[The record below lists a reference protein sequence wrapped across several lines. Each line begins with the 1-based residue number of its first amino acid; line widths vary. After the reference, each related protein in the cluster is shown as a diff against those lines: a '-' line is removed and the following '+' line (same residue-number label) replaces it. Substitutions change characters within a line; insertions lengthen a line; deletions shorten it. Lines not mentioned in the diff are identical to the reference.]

1 MLIPTFYL
9 FQQEAFFMSREKKNS
24 GTSSLDSLSKKIISK
39 LVVIVAVMFFLIV
52 SISGLISMVSLEA
65 ITKDKLKSI
74 AYENAFLI
82 RNSIENSYGQAL
94 GFANSLRNIS
104 ALPPEQQ
111 RDAIDNALTG
121 LLLGDENFTTVFA
134 YFEQNAIAD
143 ANGEPYSVHN
153 RDIAYEA
160 IAYFNED
167 RTEVVYEKHEDAFD
181 NFDKEYYKK
190 IKSSGEVYVMEPY
203 IYQLQGKD
211 IMMISIIAPI
221 YDANGDFFGV
231 AGCDVA
237 LADMQTQ
244 QYARTGYEST
254 HMVALAEDGTV
265 LLDTADPSTIGKI
278 ASDVGYSTILEDA
291 NELYSMGNG
300 EYINSISIVDSSV
313 TNYGTG
319 KMGIAAIVPLKLSS
333 GNNWALHLSI
343 NRMEFDIGLIKDSVK
358 LMLVVVLFG
367 ILLLTI
373 IYLIIKKAL
382 APVQEILDG
391 ASKLEKGNL
400 KINIGVDTNDE
411 LGHMARALNHI
422 STTVD
427 NYVNDISHQLSQM
440 AANDMNVEI
449 RQNYIGDFIPIQA
462 SIEKIANSLNRTL
475 RQIKLSADDVAADSV
490 SVSSGAQALSKGA
503 EEQAEA
509 IEELA
514 SSIENLSK
522 DITANAD
529 DAQKMSLNAARV
541 SERIENGNQEMD
553 KLVHAMSDIQE
564 ASAGIEKIIKAIED
578 IADETNILSLNA
590 SIEAA
595 RAGEAGKGFVV
606 VANQI
611 RNLAVKSSESVSQ
624 TTELIGRSLTAVEN
638 GVLIADETARSL
650 SAVVEGAKEITD
662 SVEKISNA
670 SLNQKMVLQEVV
682 KSVDLIEGVVQ
693 SNISAAQE
701 SALTSEELSKQ
712 SKRLHEL
719 VNQFKL
725 KGL

>member
-24 GTSSLDSLSKKIISK
+24 GASSLDSLSKKIISK

-65 ITKDKLKSI
+65 ITKDKLKSV

-82 RNSIENSYGQAL
+82 RNSIENSYGQVL

-121 LLLGDENFTTVFA
+121 FLLGDENFTTVFA
-134 YFEQNAIAD
+134 YFEQNTIAD

-167 RTEVVYEKHEDAFD
+167 RTEVLYEKHEDAFD

-221 YDANGDFFGV
+221 YDANGDFLGV

-244 QYARTGYEST
+244 QYAHTGYEST

-265 LLDTADPSTIGKI
+265 LLDTADLSTVGKL

-291 NELYSMGNG
+291 NELRSMGNG

-319 KMGIAAIVPLKLSS
+319 KMGIAAMVPIKLSS

-343 NRMEFDIGLIKDSVK
+343 NRMEFDIALIRDSVK

-400 KINIGVDTNDE
+400 KINIAVDTNDE

-440 AANDMNVEI
+440 AANDMNIEI

-462 SIEKIANSLNRTL
+462 SIEKIADSLNRTL
-475 RQIKLSADDVAADSV
+475 RQIKLSADDVASDSV

-578 IADETNILSLNA
+578 IADETNLLSLNA

-624 TTELIGRSLTAVEN
+624 TTELIGRSLAAVEN

-693 SNISAAQE
+693 NNISAAQE

>member
-1 MLIPTFYL
+1 
-9 FQQEAFFMSREKKNS
+9 
-24 GTSSLDSLSKKIISK
+24 
-39 LVVIVAVMFFLIV
+39 
-52 SISGLISMVSLEA
+52 
-65 ITKDKLKSI
+65 
-74 AYENAFLI
+74 
-82 RNSIENSYGQAL
+82 
-94 GFANSLRNIS
+94 
-104 ALPPEQQ
+104 
-111 RDAIDNALTG
+111 
-121 LLLGDENFTTVFA
+121 
-134 YFEQNAIAD
+134 
-143 ANGEPYSVHN
+143 
-153 RDIAYEA
+153 
-160 IAYFNED
+160 
-167 RTEVVYEKHEDAFD
+167 
-181 NFDKEYYKK
+181 
-190 IKSSGEVYVMEPY
+190 
-203 IYQLQGKD
+203 
-211 IMMISIIAPI
+211 
-221 YDANGDFFGV
+221 
-231 AGCDVA
+231 
-237 LADMQTQ
+237 
-244 QYARTGYEST
+244 
-254 HMVALAEDGTV
+254 
-265 LLDTADPSTIGKI
+265 
-278 ASDVGYSTILEDA
+278 
-291 NELYSMGNG
+291 
-300 EYINSISIVDSSV
+300 
-313 TNYGTG
+313 
-319 KMGIAAIVPLKLSS
+319 
-333 GNNWALHLSI
+333 
-343 NRMEFDIGLIKDSVK
+343 
-358 LMLVVVLFG
+358 
-367 ILLLTI
+367 
-373 IYLIIKKAL
+373 
-382 APVQEILDG
+382 
-391 ASKLEKGNL
+391 
-400 KINIGVDTNDE
+400 
-411 LGHMARALNHI
+411 MARALNHI

-449 RQNYIGDFIPIQA
+449 RQNYIGDFIPIQV

-701 SALTSEELSKQ
+701 SALTCLLYTSDAADD
-712 SKRLHEL
+712 
-719 VNQFKL
+719 
-725 KGL
+725 

>member
-1 MLIPTFYL
+1 MLF
-9 FQQEAFFMSREKKNS
+9 R
-24 GTSSLDSLSKKIISK
+24 
-39 LVVIVAVMFFLIV
+39 
-52 SISGLISMVSLEA
+52 
-65 ITKDKLKSI
+65 
-74 AYENAFLI
+74 
-82 RNSIENSYGQAL
+82 
-94 GFANSLRNIS
+94 
-104 ALPPEQQ
+104 
-111 RDAIDNALTG
+111 
-121 LLLGDENFTTVFA
+121 
-134 YFEQNAIAD
+134 
-143 ANGEPYSVHN
+143 
-153 RDIAYEA
+153 
-160 IAYFNED
+160 
-167 RTEVVYEKHEDAFD
+167 
-181 NFDKEYYKK
+181 
-190 IKSSGEVYVMEPY
+190 
-203 IYQLQGKD
+203 
-211 IMMISIIAPI
+211 
-221 YDANGDFFGV
+221 
-231 AGCDVA
+231 
-237 LADMQTQ
+237 
-244 QYARTGYEST
+244 
-254 HMVALAEDGTV
+254 
-265 LLDTADPSTIGKI
+265 
-278 ASDVGYSTILEDA
+278 
-291 NELYSMGNG
+291 
-300 EYINSISIVDSSV
+300 
-313 TNYGTG
+313 
-319 KMGIAAIVPLKLSS
+319 
-333 GNNWALHLSI
+333 
-343 NRMEFDIGLIKDSVK
+343 
-358 LMLVVVLFG
+358 
-367 ILLLTI
+367 
-373 IYLIIKKAL
+373 
-382 APVQEILDG
+382 
-391 ASKLEKGNL
+391 
-400 KINIGVDTNDE
+400 
-411 LGHMARALNHI
+411 
-422 STTVD
+422 
-427 NYVNDISHQLSQM
+427 
-440 AANDMNVEI
+440 
-449 RQNYIGDFIPIQA
+449 
-462 SIEKIANSLNRTL
+462 
-475 RQIKLSADDVAADSV
+475 
-490 SVSSGAQALSKGA
+490 
-503 EEQAEA
+503 
-509 IEELA
+509 

>member
-1 MLIPTFYL
+1 
-9 FQQEAFFMSREKKNS
+9 
-24 GTSSLDSLSKKIISK
+24 
-39 LVVIVAVMFFLIV
+39 
-52 SISGLISMVSLEA
+52 
-65 ITKDKLKSI
+65 
-74 AYENAFLI
+74 
-82 RNSIENSYGQAL
+82 
-94 GFANSLRNIS
+94 
-104 ALPPEQQ
+104 
-111 RDAIDNALTG
+111 
-121 LLLGDENFTTVFA
+121 
-134 YFEQNAIAD
+134 
-143 ANGEPYSVHN
+143 
-153 RDIAYEA
+153 
-160 IAYFNED
+160 
-167 RTEVVYEKHEDAFD
+167 
-181 NFDKEYYKK
+181 
-190 IKSSGEVYVMEPY
+190 
-203 IYQLQGKD
+203 
-211 IMMISIIAPI
+211 MMISIIAPI